1 MENAS
6 KALLIAAGVLLMI
19 LVFSFATL
27 LFRRM
32 GSQSSEFYKD
42 MSDTEIYEF
51 NQQFFNYERDDLKI
65 QDAVDSAFDIFRRCN
80 KYIDV
85 TEPWALAKDEANN
98 DRLKTILY
106 NLSVNIVKGA
116 KLIYSFMPTTSE
128 KIIKMF
134 NVDDI
139 KLNSIK
145 DYLIKDNTTVTKE
158 KENLFVRIETDS

>member
-19 LVFSFATL
+19 LVFSFATI

-65 QDAVDSAFDIFRRCN
+65 QDVVSVIN
-80 KYIDV
+80 
-85 TEPWALAKDEANN
+85 LAKDAN
-98 DRLKTILY
+98 DRERVPVVLE
-106 NLSVNIVKGA
+106 VNYLGNR
-116 KLIYSFMPTTSE
+116 FMNF
-128 KIIKMF
+128 I
-134 NVDDI
+134 
-139 KLNSIK
+139 
-145 DYLIKDNTTVTKE
+145 
-158 KENLFVRIETDS
+158 